1 VLSILEVPQAMVFL
15 EISRMP
21 FPSASEKDS
30 KAIELLKTLVGFDT
44 ISFNPNLEL
53 IEFIQSYL
61 SSYDIDSTLIHDESG
76 KKANLYAT
84 IGRTDI
90 GGVMLSGHTDV
101 VPVSGQDWDTDPFSL
116 TKSSDKLYGRGS
128 ADMKGFI
135 ALALSR
141 VPEMVSVKLTQPIH
155 LAFSYDEEI
164 GCVGVQRMLD
174 LLEYQTIKPSCC
186 IIGEPTSMEVV
197 IGHKGKHASRVKVK
211 GHACHSG
218 QSPSGVNAID
228 FASELIIYI
237 RKLAHEKAQDG
248 PFDMDYEVP
257 YSTLHTGIIQ
267 GGSAL
272 NIVPNFC
279 QFDFEI
285 RHLYEENPKHLLDKI
300 QAYAKEILEPEM
312 HLIDT
317 NTGFKF
323 EMLANY
329 PGLLTDP
336 GIDFVAYVKELLD
349 NDSHSKVIFGT
360 EGGLFQKRLGI
371 PTLVCGPGNINQ
383 AHKANEFISIK
394 QLQKGGSFLDR
405 LIMSLS
411 AS

>member
-1 VLSILEVPQAMVFL
+1 MLLTEVD
-15 EISRMP
+15 
-21 FPSASEKDS
+21 KHNS
-30 KAIELLKTLVGFDT
+30 KAIELLKALVGFDT
-44 ISFNPNLEL
+44 TSYNSNLNL
-53 IEFIQSYL
+53 IDFIQSYL
-61 SSYDIDSTLIHDESG
+61 LSYGVESTLIHDESG

-84 IGRTDI
+84 IGRIDV

-101 VPVSGQDWDTDPFSL
+101 VPVEGQEWNSDPFSL
-116 TKSSDKLYGRGS
+116 KEFDGNLYGRGS

-135 ALALSR
+135 ALVLSR
-141 VPEMVSVKLTQPIH
+141 IPEMVSSELKQPIH

-174 LLEYQTIKPSCC
+174 LLEHQPIKPSCC

-218 QSPSGVNAID
+218 QSPFGVNAVD
-228 FASELIIYI
+228 FAAELIVYI
-237 RKLAHEKAQDG
+237 RKLAREKAENG
-248 PFDMDYEVP
+248 PFDMDYDVP
-257 YSTLHTGIIQ
+257 YSTLHTGVIK
-267 GGSAL
+267 GGTAL

-285 RHLYEENPKHLLDKI
+285 RHLYEENPQHLLDKI
-300 QAYAKEILEPEM
+300 KTYSKENLETEM
-312 HLIDT
+312 HLIDPEA
-317 NTGFKF
+317 GFSF
-323 EMLANY
+323 ETLAAY

-336 GIDFVAYVKELLD
+336 GIEFVAYVKKLLD
-349 NDSHSKVIFGT
+349 NDAHSKVIFGT

-383 AHKANEFISIK
+383 AHKANEFINLN
-394 QLQKGGSFLDR
+394 QLQKGGNFLDR

-411 AS
+411 A

>member
-1 VLSILEVPQAMVFL
+1 MVFL
-15 EISRMP
+15 ETSRMP
-21 FPSASEKDS
+21 PIEVLGKDT
-30 KAIELLKTLVGFDT
+30 KAIELLKKLIGFDT
-44 ISFNPNLEL
+44 TSYNSNLNL
-53 IEFIQSYL
+53 INFIKSYL
-61 SSYDIDSTLIHDESG
+61 LSYNIESTLIHDESG

-84 IGRTDI
+84 IGRKDI

-101 VPVSGQDWDTDPFSL
+101 VPVEGQEWNSDPFSL
-116 TKSSDKLYGRGS
+116 KESDGNFYGRGS

-135 ALALSR
+135 ALVLSR
-141 VPEMVSVKLTQPIH
+141 VPEMVSIELTQPIH

-164 GCVGVQRMLD
+164 GCVGVQRMLN
-174 LLEYQTIKPSCC
+174 LLEHQPIKPSCC

-218 QSPSGVNAID
+218 QSPFGVNAVD
-228 FASELIIYI
+228 FASELIVYI
-237 RKLAHEKAQDG
+237 RKLAREKSQDG

-257 YSTLHTGIIQ
+257 YSTLHTGVVK
-267 GGSAL
+267 GGTAL

-285 RHLYEENPKHLLDKI
+285 RHLYEEDPQYLLDKI
-300 QAYAKEILEPEM
+300 ETYAKENLESEM
-312 HLIDT
+312 HLIDSK
-317 NTGFKF
+317 TGFSF
-323 EMLANY
+323 ETLATY

-336 GIDFVAYVKELLD
+336 GIDFVAYVKKLLN
-349 NDSHSKVIFGT
+349 NDAHSKVIFGT

-371 PTLVCGPGNINQ
+371 PTLVCGPGNIDQ
-383 AHKANEFISIK
+383 AHKANEFISLK

-405 LIMSLS
+405 LIISLS
-411 AS
+411 VS

>member
-1 VLSILEVPQAMVFL
+1 MLLTEVD
-15 EISRMP
+15 
-21 FPSASEKDS
+21 KHNS
-30 KAIELLKTLVGFDT
+30 KAIELLKALVGFDT
-44 ISFNPNLEL
+44 TSYNSNLNL
-53 IEFIQSYL
+53 IDFIQSYL
-61 SSYDIDSTLIHDESG
+61 LSYGVESTLIHDESG

-84 IGRTDI
+84 IGRTDV

-101 VPVSGQDWDTDPFSL
+101 VPVEGQEWNSDPFSL
-116 TKSSDKLYGRGS
+116 KEFDGNLYGRGS

-135 ALALSR
+135 ALVLSR
-141 VPEMVSVKLTQPIH
+141 IPEMVSSELKQPIH

-174 LLEYQTIKPSCC
+174 LLEHQPIKPSCC

-218 QSPSGVNAID
+218 QSPFGVNAVD
-228 FASELIIYI
+228 FAAELIVYI
-237 RKLAHEKAQDG
+237 RKLAREKAENG
-248 PFDMDYEVP
+248 PFDMDYDVP
-257 YSTLHTGIIQ
+257 YSTLHTGVIK
-267 GGSAL
+267 GGTAL

-285 RHLYEENPKHLLDKI
+285 RHLYEENPQHLLDKI
-300 QAYAKEILEPEM
+300 KTYSKENLETEM
-312 HLIDT
+312 HLIDPEA
-317 NTGFKF
+317 GFSF
-323 EMLANY
+323 ETLAAY

-336 GIDFVAYVKELLD
+336 GIEFVAYVKKLLD
-349 NDSHSKVIFGT
+349 NDAHSKVIFGT

-383 AHKANEFISIK
+383 AHKANEFINLN
-394 QLQKGGSFLDR
+394 QLQKGGNFLDR

-411 AS
+411 A

>member
-1 VLSILEVPQAMVFL
+1 MLLTEVD
-15 EISRMP
+15 
-21 FPSASEKDS
+21 KHNS
-30 KAIELLKTLVGFDT
+30 KAIELLKALVGFDT
-44 ISFNPNLEL
+44 TSYNSNLNL
-53 IEFIQSYL
+53 IDFIQSYL
-61 SSYDIDSTLIHDESG
+61 LSYGVESTLIHDESG

-84 IGRTDI
+84 IGRTDV

-101 VPVSGQDWDTDPFSL
+101 VPVEGQEWNSDPFSL
-116 TKSSDKLYGRGS
+116 KEFDGNLYGRGS

-135 ALALSR
+135 ALVLSR
-141 VPEMVSVKLTQPIH
+141 IPEMVSSELKQPIH

-174 LLEYQTIKPSCC
+174 LLEHQPIKPSCC

-218 QSPSGVNAID
+218 QSPFGVNAVD
-228 FASELIIYI
+228 FAAELIVYI
-237 RKLAHEKAQDG
+237 RKLAREKAENG
-248 PFDMDYEVP
+248 PFDMDYDVP
-257 YSTLHTGIIQ
+257 YSTLHTGVIK
-267 GGSAL
+267 GGTAL

-300 QAYAKEILEPEM
+300 ETYSKENLETEM
-312 HLIDT
+312 HLIDPEA
-317 NTGFKF
+317 GFSF
-323 EMLANY
+323 ETLAAY

-336 GIDFVAYVKELLD
+336 GIEFVAYVKKLLD
-349 NDSHSKVIFGT
+349 NDAHSKVIFGT

-383 AHKANEFISIK
+383 AHKANEFINLN
-394 QLQKGGSFLDR
+394 QLQKGGNFLDR

-411 AS
+411 A

>member
-1 VLSILEVPQAMVFL
+1 
-15 EISRMP
+15 MP

-44 ISFNPNLEL
+44 TSYNSNLEL

-101 VPVSGQDWDTDPFSL
+101 VPVAGQDWDTDPFSL
-116 TKSSDKLYGRGS
+116 TESSDKLYGRGS

-135 ALALSR
+135 ALVLSR
-141 VPEMVSVKLTQPIH
+141 VPEMVSSELTKPIH

-174 LLEYQTIKPSCC
+174 LLEHQPIKPSCC
-186 IIGEPTSMEVV
+186 IIGEPTGMEVV
-197 IGHKGKHASRVKVK
+197 IGHKGKHATRVKVR

-218 QSPSGVNAID
+218 QSPLGVNAID
-228 FASELIIYI
+228 FASELIVYI
-237 RKLAHEKAQDG
+237 RKLAHEKAQNG
-248 PFDMDYEVP
+248 PFDKDYEVP
-257 YSTLHTGIIQ
+257 YTTLHTGVV
-267 GGSAL
+267 GGGTAL
-272 NIVPNFC
+272 NIVPNLC

-285 RHLYEENPKHLLDKI
+285 RHLYEEDPQHLLDQI
-300 QAYAKEILEPEM
+300 ENFARDHLENEM
-312 HLIDT
+312 HLIDSD
-317 NTGFKF
+317 TGFDF
-323 EMLANY
+323 ETLATY

-336 GIDFVAYVKELLD
+336 GIEFVTYVKQLLD
-349 NDSHSKVIFGT
+349 NNAHSKVIFGS

-371 PTLVCGPGNINQ
+371 PTLVCGPGNIDQ
-383 AHKANEFISIK
+383 AHKANEYISLE
-394 QLQKGGSFLDR
+394 QLKKGGNFLDC
-405 LIMSLS
+405 LLESLVLS
-411 AS
+411 